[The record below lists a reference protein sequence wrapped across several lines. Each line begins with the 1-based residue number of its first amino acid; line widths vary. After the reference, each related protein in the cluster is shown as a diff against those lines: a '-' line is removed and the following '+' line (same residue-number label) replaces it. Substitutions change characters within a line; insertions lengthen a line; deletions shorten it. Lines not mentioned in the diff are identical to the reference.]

1 VSNLDLDTLVFA
13 SPQELR
19 DWLSRHATSS
29 DGIWLK
35 IAKKGSGLRSVTYQ
49 EALDEA
55 LCLGWIDGQK
65 RPIDDAWWLQKF
77 TPRRRGSPWSQRNR
91 GRAEELIAEGRM
103 QAAGL
108 REIEAARQDGRWDNA
123 YAGQSTAEVPADLA
137 AALAREPE
145 AAAFFDTL
153 SRGQRYSF
161 IYRLQALKRA
171 ETRAARV
178 EQYVALLRD
187 HRTLS

>member
-1 VSNLDLDTLVFA
+1 MREGKRLG
-13 SPQELR
+13 
-19 DWLSRHATSS
+19 
-29 DGIWLK
+29 GISIK
-35 IAKKGSGLRSVTYQ
+35 
-49 EALDEA
+49 
-55 LCLGWIDGQK
+55 
-65 RPIDDAWWLQKF
+65 
-77 TPRRRGSPWSQRNR
+77 
-91 GRAEELIAEGRM
+91 ELIAEGRM